1 MEGIKLNVRLV
12 FLAAVVL
19 CAVVIVSVRLYG
31 LQIVSGD
38 SFRAQS
44 ERSIARTVSV
54 PAARGEIV
62 DRYGRPLVTNRLCYN
77 ISIDFSRLPK
87 DMENETI
94 LELLELC
101 GEYGFEH
108 EDTLPITTPPYLFL
122 SSATQQQQ
130 SRFEKYAEKQ
140 GWGKDLAPHEYMQRL
155 RELYKIE
162 GYSEPQSREIAGVR
176 YELDLRGVLNL
187 SAYVFSED
195 VDIALVSALRERGLP
210 GIMVDTAAARV
221 YRTQFAAHIL
231 GRVGPIFEE
240 EYQELKEKG
249 YKMDE
254 SVGKDGMEKALEEYL
269 HGTAGRRLEETNL
282 AGKVTNVMYSE
293 PPQPGDNCMLTIDI
307 RLQEVAER
315 SLAALVPRL
324 REEGTRTPTLGGYDA
339 QGASVVAVDV
349 KTGEVLCMASYPT
362 YSLSTFSQDFR
373 DLNEDPLKPMYN
385 RAIAG
390 TYAPG
395 STFKMVT
402 SVAALEEG
410 IITPKTRILDRGV
423 YMYYAP
429 SYTPKCLL
437 YRSSGGSHGNI
448 TVSDALKVSCNY
460 FFYEVGRLL
469 TIDRLDTYAKMFGL
483 GEKSGI
489 ELEGEQ
495 AGILAGPEDR
505 ARRNIVRWQG
515 GDTLQMAIGQSDN
528 SFTPLQIANYVA
540 TFSNG
545 GTHYVPHLLKSVK
558 SYDYGDTRLD
568 VLPEVSGVVP
578 MKKETFDTVMQGML
592 SVSEEG
598 TAANV
603 FRNYPIKVGSK
614 TGSAQTGVTGQS
626 ANGVFV
632 AFAPFDDPEIAIAV
646 IVERGGSGN
655 RIAPVARD
663 IFDAYFRIGASM
675 EETIPENTLLR

>member
-1 MEGIKLNVRLV
+1 MEGIKLNLRLALLGLLV
-12 FLAAVVL
+12 MCGVV
-19 CAVVIVSVRLYG
+19 VVSVRLYG

-38 SFRAQS
+38 SYRAQS

-77 ISIDFSRLPK
+77 ITIDASRLPK
-87 DMENETI
+87 DGENQTI
-94 LELLELC
+94 LDLIELC
-101 GEYGFEH
+101 DKFGFGH
-108 EDTLPITTPPYLFL
+108 SDTLPITSPPYLFL
-122 SSATQQQQ
+122 SAPTEQQQ
-130 SRFEKYAEKQ
+130 SRLEKFAAKME
-140 GWGKDLAPHEYMQRL
+140 WKDGMEPHEYMD
-155 RELYKIE
+155 ELKKLFKIE
-162 GYSEPQSREIAGVR
+162 GFSEQDARAVAGVR
-176 YELDLRGVLNL
+176 YELALRGVLNIN
-187 SAYVFSED
+187 AYIFSED
-195 VDIALVSALRERGLP
+195 VDIGLVSALRERGLP
-210 GIMVDTAAARV
+210 GVSVDTAAARV

-240 EYQELKEKG
+240 EYASLKDKG

-254 SVGKDGMEKALEEYL
+254 YVGKDGMEKALEQHL
-269 HGTAGRRLEETNL
+269 HGKAGRRLEETNL

-293 PPQPGDNCMLTIDI
+293 PPQPGDNCMLTLDI

-315 SLAALVPRL
+315 SLGALLPRL
-324 REEGTRTPTLGGYDA
+324 REEGKKTPSLGGYDA
-339 QGASVVAVDV
+339 QGGAVVAIDV
-349 KTGEVLCMASYPT
+349 RTGDILCMASYPT
-362 YSLSTFSQDFR
+362 YSLASFSQDFKA
-373 DLNEDPLKPMYN
+373 LNEDPLRPMYN

-395 STFKMVT
+395 STFKIVP

-410 IITPKTRILDRGV
+410 IITPKTRILDKGI

-429 SYTPKCLL
+429 SYTPRCLL
-437 YRSSGGSHGNI
+437 YRSTGGSHGNI
-448 TVSDALKVSCNY
+448 TVAEALKVSCNY
-460 FFYEVGRLL
+460 FFYEIGRLL
-469 TIDRLDTYAKMFGL
+469 TIDRLDEYAGKFGL
-483 GEKSGI
+483 GEVAGI
-489 ELEGEQ
+489 ELDGEQ
-495 AGILAGPEDR
+495 AGILAGPEER
-505 ARRNIVRWQG
+505 ARRDIGRWQG
-515 GDTLQMAIGQSDN
+515 GDTIQMAIGQSDN
-528 SFTPLQIANYVA
+528 AFTPLQIANYIA

-558 SYDYGDTRLD
+558 SYDYNDTRMD
-568 VLPEVSGVVP
+568 VKPQAKGEVG
-578 MKKETFDTVMQGML
+578 MKKETYETVLQGMF

-603 FRNYPIKVGSK
+603 FRNYPVKVGSK

-632 AFAPFDDPEIAIAV
+632 AFAPLDSPEIAIAV
-646 IVERGGSGN
+646 VVERGGSGN

-675 EETIPENTLLR
+675 EEALPENQLLR